1 LAIPFER
8 SNLHEVSRTMGEC
21 DEAQRHSRKLSSHH
35 SRGVCA
41 SPHAVAGTPYDGAW
55 SVLIVTDQG
64 TCDRAY
70 RYALRIADGRVY
82 YDDPSF
88 NVSGSVNARGQVHVG
103 VDAGGQSANGYGRLS
118 GNFGSG
124 SWSGRSSTS
133 QCSGHWE
140 AERRG

>member
-1 LAIPFER
+1 MKRSVIPVGLAA
-8 SNLHEVSRTMGEC
+8 LVLGG
-21 DEAQRHSRKLSSHH
+21 L
-35 SRGVCA
+35 CA
-41 SPHAVAGTPYDGAW
+41 SPHAMARTPFDGAW
-55 SVLIVTDQG
+55 SVLIVTDRG

-88 NVSGSVNARGQVHVG
+88 SVSGSVNARGQVHVG
-103 VDAGGQSANGYGRLS
+103 LTAGGQSASGYGRLS
-118 GNFGSG
+118 GNYGEG
-124 SWSGRSSTS
+124 SWSGSSSTS

>member
-1 LAIPFER
+1 LFRDTIRRNFREREIWMKRSVILAGFSAIFLTICLFGSPRAIARTPF
-8 SNLHEVSRTMGEC
+8 
-21 DEAQRHSRKLSSHH
+21 
-35 SRGVCA
+35 
-41 SPHAVAGTPYDGAW
+41 DGAW
-55 SVLIVTDQG
+55 SVLIITDRG

-82 YDDPSF
+82 YEDPSF
-88 NVSGSVNARGQVHVG
+88 SVSGAVDGAGRVRVG
-103 VDAGGQSANGYGRLS
+103 VSAGGQSATGYGRLS
-118 GNFGSG
+118 GNYGQG